1 MDYVILGLATWRIS
15 NLLVNEDGPWDI
27 FSKLRHLA
35 GVRYDEH
42 SSLYSTNE
50 LSKLLMC
57 VWCLSPYLAAV
68 LTLAYWFWPSI
79 AIPISLP
86 FALSAMAVLVD
97 KVANG
102 SS

>member
-1 MDYVILGLATWRIS
+1 MDYLILGLATWRIS

-27 FSKLRHLA
+27 FPKLRHLA

-42 SSLYSTNE
+42 SNAYSTTA
-50 LSKLLMC
+50 LSKLAMC
-57 VWCLSPYLAAV
+57 VWCLSLYLAGV
-68 LTLAYWFWPSI
+68 LTLAYWFWPNI

-102 SS
+102 SR